1 MKKMFFWGSVLF
13 VVLAMTSCKSSESA
27 YKKAYE
33 KAQAAQMN
41 GENARMETIVT
52 TTQQTTP
59 VAVTPVTPTTTV
71 TTSPVTTTP
80 ATTTPATTVTTTP
93 VTTVTTTPVT
103 TVTTTPVQTNDYS
116 NVRVIQEAV
125 TLVEGTGLKDY
136 SVVVGSFG
144 LQSNAQ
150 SLQSTLAGKG
160 YAAQVVSATVDG
172 NVRYRVVA
180 TTHDTKEQAAQ
191 SRAALMG
198 DFPDAWLLYKK

>member
-1 MKKMFFWGSVLF
+1 MKKLFFWGSVLF

-41 GENARMETIVT
+41 GENAGMETIVT

-71 TTSPVTTTP
+71 TTTPVTTTP
-80 ATTTPATTVTTTP
+80 VTTTP
-93 VTTVTTTPVT
+93 VTTVTTTPVR
-103 TVTTTPVQTNDYS
+103 TNDYS
-116 NVRVIQEAV
+116 NVTVRQEAV
-125 TLVEGTGLKDY
+125 TLVQGTGLKDY

-160 YAAQVVSATVDG
+160 YAAQVVSANVNG
-172 NVRYRVVA
+172 NVMYRVVA